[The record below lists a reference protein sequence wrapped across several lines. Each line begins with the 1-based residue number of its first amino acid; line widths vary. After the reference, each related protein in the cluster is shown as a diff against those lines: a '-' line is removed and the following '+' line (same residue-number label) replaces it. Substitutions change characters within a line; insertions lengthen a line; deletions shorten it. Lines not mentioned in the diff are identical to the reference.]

1 MKNILINKIIKVGL
15 LLYMFFNM
23 TSFIF
28 ADIGGFN
35 SYDNFGSSYG
45 YSDGSSSI
53 FGDSQTTTPFTSNF
67 FIALSRSL

>member
-35 SYDNFGSSYG
+35 SYDNFV
-45 YSDGSSSI
+45 
-53 FGDSQTTTPFTSNF
+53 
-67 FIALSRSL
+67 